1 MIDYIFLRPVVLT
14 ALRVALFVGTV
25 LALIN
30 HGSALLAMALSREQV
45 LQIALTYVVPYGV
58 STYSSVKI
66 PQNQSDRPHR
76 PNSR

>member
-30 HGSALLAMALSREQV
+30 HGPALLALEISRKQV
-45 LQIALTYVVPYGV
+45 LQIAPTYLVLYGV
-58 STYSSVKI
+58 STYSSIKM
-66 PQNQSDRPHR
+66 PKNQSVRIHN
-76 PNSR
+76 PNPR